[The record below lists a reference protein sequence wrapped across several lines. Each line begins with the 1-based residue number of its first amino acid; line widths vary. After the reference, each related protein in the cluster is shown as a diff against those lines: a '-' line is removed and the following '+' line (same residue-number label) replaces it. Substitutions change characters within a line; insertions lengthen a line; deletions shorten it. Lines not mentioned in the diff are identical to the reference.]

1 MWMREKLH
9 ADFPGLTCLTEA
21 RDVLGPYA
29 LFGLDIDPLV
39 MKKHC
44 LDLESDHPSSR
55 LIDLDVYTANGR
67 QVDRG
72 SLDLQGRSC
81 LVCDQWAVDC
91 IRAKRHTFEE
101 TISKVH
107 ELLTP
112 FRT

>member
-1 MWMREKLH
+1 MWVREKLH
-9 ADFPGLTCLTEA
+9 ADFPELACLTEA

-29 LFGLDIDPLV
+29 LFGLDIDPPIV
-39 MKKHC
+39 KKHC
-44 LDLESDHPSSR
+44 VGLETERPSSR
-55 LIDLDVYTANGR
+55 LIDLDVYTADGR

-72 SLDLQGRSC
+72 SLGLQGRSC
-81 LVCDQWAVDC
+81 LVCDQRAVDC